1 MNEPLGKEDCV
12 KTLINNRRQLVMAL
26 VLAILAG
33 SSGLLYYCHRKEATK
48 EATSRER
55 CQANLRQMVIAARL
69 YIGGLQIN
77 IFPPSLQEMFRV
89 CPYPSMYVC
98 PASGHH
104 PGDTNHVEL
113 WTDYAYVSGVNEEDP
128 PGCVLAFCPPENHQG
143 KGANVLFVDGKVR
156 WYSVEEFKK
165 LTNDPF
171 MFFGVNDSNALE
183 KLRSK
188 TKILY
193 PKH

>member
-1 MNEPLGKEDCV
+1 M
-12 KTLINNRRQLVMAL
+12 KTLINNRRQLVMVL

-33 SSGLLYYCHRKEATK
+33 SSGLLYYCHWKEATK

-55 CQANLRQMVIAARL
+55 CQANLHELWTAAKL
-69 YIGGLQIN
+69 YGPYQVES
-77 IFPPSLQEMFRV
+77 FPPTLQVMFKISA
-89 CPYPSMYVC
+89 YPSIYIC
-98 PASGHH
+98 PATGHH
-104 PGDTNHVEL
+104 PGDTNHVDL
-113 WTDYAYVSGVNEEDP
+113 WTDYVYVSGLKESDP
-128 PGCVLAFCPPENHQG
+128 PSCVLAFCPPENHQG

-165 LTNDPF
+165 LTSNPSL
-171 MFFGVNDSNALE
+171 FFGVNDSNALE